1 MRAHQSPISRLSD
14 RNSLDVGVESPIE
27 AEGGRHAG
35 HDRRNVS
42 LRWLLGIVLTGLC
55 GAALMGAAIYVALD
69 RQSSFAEDPTP
80 ALPQK
85 REASGE
91 PSINPRKG
99 DRLVKSVDIIAARQ
113 NFRAATTIKIGDKE
127 VLRSRG
133 FTRISTTLTL
143 APTGFADDVPAFN
156 PLKLL
161 ADQRNPD
168 QGAADPGPLLDNEE
182 VSFVTRDLAS
192 ADLARASGQLSID
205 EIQAQITEHLK
216 NVIAAG
222 AKPALPLPPQ
232 LLLMRTSRAGLDPT
246 GGLAYANPGF
256 SLNTTSFSSI
266 EVRMVPENV
275 TLISKDEAAPRQP
288 AAMQERLVIVHH
300 NETLDDILRA
310 QGAGK
315 DTARAIIA
323 AFGAKRGADPVVEG
337 QKLKFLLADLDG
349 LGKAPQIARV
359 SVYSDEKIDTVI
371 AVSDSGAYLQ
381 VRTDTPAKP
390 ARKAVASADD
400 GDEEDAGGM
409 RLYNSLYESA
419 MKQEIPRPLID
430 DLVRVFGND
439 VDFQRPVSGGDSF
452 DAFYEDA
459 EDPDGRSE
467 LLYASI
473 TTRSEVYRYYRYQ
486 PRDDNSVDYYDENGR
501 SVRKFLIR
509 KPITSGE
516 LRSGFGM
523 RYHPILRYSRP
534 HTGVDWSNPIGTPI
548 LAAGNGTIIKAQRE
562 SGYGNRIEIQHAN
575 GYITTYSH
583 MSGFARGTG
592 EGNRVKQGQIIGYLG
607 QTGLTTGPHLHYEVM
622 VNGSF
627 VDPMRV
633 KLARTRE
640 FDGRTLG
647 EFKRERD
654 RIDALMAQAPN
665 APQLVAQ
672 KAK

>member
-1 MRAHQSPISRLSD
+1 MPD
-14 RNSLDVGVESPIE
+14 RNALDVGVEPPIE
-27 AEGGRHAG
+27 AEGGRHAAY
-35 HDRRNVS
+35 DRRNVS
-42 LRWLLGIVLTGLC
+42 LRWLAGIVLTGLC
-55 GAALMGAAIYVALD
+55 GAALIGAAIYVALD
-69 RQSSFAEDPTP
+69 RQSNFAEDPTL
-80 ALPQK
+80 ATPQK
-85 REASGE
+85 REALAGAGV
-91 PSINPRKG
+91 NPKKG
-99 DRLVKSVDIIAARQ
+99 DRLVKSVDIVAARQ
-113 NFRAATTIKIGDKE
+113 NFRAATTVRIGARE
-127 VLRSRG
+127 VLRSRA

-143 APTGFADDVPAFN
+143 TPTGFSDDVPAFN

-168 QGAADPGPLLDNEE
+168 QGSADTGPVLDNEE
-182 VSFVTRDLAS
+182 VSFVTRDIAGLAPGKT
-192 ADLARASGQLSID
+192 AGELTPE

-216 NVIAAG
+216 NAIAAG

-232 LLLMRTSRAGLDPT
+232 LLLTRTSRAGFDPT
-246 GGLAYANPGF
+246 GGLAYASPGF
-256 SLNTTSFSSI
+256 SFNNTSFSSI
-266 EVRMVPENV
+266 EVRMIPENV
-275 TLISKDEAAPRQP
+275 TLIPKVESGQSQP
-288 AAMQERLVIVHH
+288 GVMQERLVVVHR

-310 QGAGK
+310 QGASK
-315 DTARAIIA
+315 DNARAITA
-323 AFGAKRGADPVVEG
+323 AFGAKRGAEAVSEG
-337 QKLKFLLADLDG
+337 QKLKLLLADLDG
-349 LGKAPQIARV
+349 SGKTLRIARV
-359 SVYSDEKIDTVI
+359 SLYTDEKLETTV

-381 VRTDTPAKP
+381 VQNDTS
-390 ARKAVASADD
+390 ARPGRRVAARGGDD
-400 GDEEDAGGM
+400 EEDDEDAGGM
-409 RLYNSLYESA
+409 RLYNSLYETGI
-419 MKQEIPRPLID
+419 KQELPRPLID

-452 DAFYEDA
+452 DAFYEDS
-459 EDPDGRSE
+459 EEPDGKSD
-467 LLYASI
+467 LLYAAI
-473 TTRSEVYRYYRYQ
+473 TTRNEVYRYYRFQ
-486 PRDDNSVDYYDENGR
+486 SRDDNSVDYYDENGR

-583 MSGFARGTG
+583 MSGFARGSS
-592 EGNRVKQGQIIGYLG
+592 EGARVKQGQIIGYLG
-607 QTGLTTGPHLHYEVM
+607 QTGLATGPHLHYEVM

-640 FDGRTLG
+640 FDGKQLG
-647 EFKRERD
+647 DFKRERD